1 MVAAAWSE
9 AEVGRKARKVPS
21 GLPALENANKRENIM
36 NGSEITFT
44 DIHIL
49 YYELLKE
56 SFSERS
62 YCTSWV

>member
-9 AEVGRKARKVPS
+9 AEVGGRAGKGPS
-21 GLPALENANKRENIM
+21 GPPALENANKRENIV
-36 NGSEITFT
+36 NGSEVTFT

-56 SFSERS
+56 TFSERS
-62 YCTSWV
+62 YCI